1 MARKRRSN
9 PTDILD
15 QHNTGLEGATR
26 LSLLRG
32 VVQTLSTLGFAYS
45 VSLLI
50 GMALANEP
58 LPMSTMGVVTLITG
72 LLAIK
77 AFAQTWQNTL
87 NLSLSVTLRDRLRQ
101 SALSHCFKT
110 GIALYPRFKASELA
124 NLLASEIDK
133 LKEYFAEYKVQKQM
147 AVWTPV
153 LILLAASTVNW
164 LVPLILL
171 LTTPLIPVFMILL
184 GNKAAEASRAN
195 LKDMNRLGHLLEDR
209 LRNLDLLQ
217 QQNAVERETAALYSQ
232 SEDFRKS
239 TMRVL
244 RLAFLSGTLLEFF
257 AAISVALVA
266 VYLGLLFLD
275 KYDVGGWSLNFTFAD
290 GAFLLMLAPEYYLP
304 LRKLGALYHAKS
316 NAKAVAEVLNE
327 LANSASISTSNTPA
341 SVPAKITS
349 LEVESIVSGADSAIH
364 KPISFTLM
372 AGQTLLIDA
381 PSGSGKTTLL
391 DSLAGL
397 RTFHSGTVR
406 INGENLNPFHNRE
419 WFSRVGYISQ
429 HPELIY
435 GSIKENLMLGRSF
448 SEAQLWD
455 ALRKAQLE
463 DVVAAL
469 PNQLDYFITD
479 AGDLL
484 SGGQIQRL
492 AIARVFLHQPALLLL
507 DEPVANLDQ
516 ETAEAFLAGL
526 KFHSDQGGIL
536 IMASHR
542 VSEGF
547 KFDQCVALIKETAN
561 G

>member
-1 MARKRRSN
+1 MARKRKSN

-15 QHNTGLEGATR
+15 QHNAGLEGATR
-26 LSLLRG
+26 LSLLLG
-32 VVQTLSTLGFAYS
+32 LVQTLSTLGFAYS

-58 LPMSTMGVVTLITG
+58 LPMSTMAVVALITG

-87 NLSLSVTLRDRLRQ
+87 NLSLSVTIRDRLRQ
-101 SALSHCFKT
+101 SALSHCFTT

-133 LKEYFAEYKVQKQM
+133 LKDYFAEFKVQKQM

-184 GNKAAEASRAN
+184 GNRAAEASRAN

-217 QQNAVERETAALYSQ
+217 QQNAIERETAALYSQ
-232 SEDFRKS
+232 SENFRKS

-275 KYDVGGWSLNFTFAD
+275 KYDVGGWSLDFTFAD

-327 LANSASISTSNTPA
+327 LADSASLSTSNIP
-341 SVPAKITS
+341 SIVPKNITS
-349 LEVESIVSGADSAIH
+349 LEVESLVSGTDSAIH
-364 KPISFTLM
+364 RPISFTVM
-372 AGQTLLIDA
+372 TGQTLLIDA

-406 INGENLNPFHNRE
+406 INGEPLNPFHNPK

-448 SEAQLWD
+448 SEAELWD
-455 ALRKAQLE
+455 ALRRAQLE

-516 ETAEAFLAGL
+516 ETAEAFLVGL
-526 KFHSDQGGIL
+526 KFHTEQGGIL

-542 VSEGF
+542 VSERF
-547 KFDQCVALIKETAN
+547 QFDQRVALIKETAN

>member
-1 MARKRRSN
+1 MARERKPN

-15 QHNTGLEGATR
+15 QHNAGLGGITR
-26 LSLLRG
+26 LSLLLG
-32 VVQTLSTLGFAYS
+32 LIQTLCTLGFAYA

-50 GMALANEP
+50 GRALTNAP
-58 LPMSTMGVVTLITG
+58 LPLNTTGLVALITG
-72 LLAIK
+72 LIAIK

-87 NLSLSVTLRDRLRQ
+87 NLSLSVTIRDRLRQ
-101 SALSHCFKT
+101 SALSHCFTT

-124 NLLASEIDK
+124 NLLATEIDK
-133 LKEYFAEYKVQKQM
+133 LKDYFADFKVQKQM

-153 LILLAASTVNW
+153 LILIAASTVNW

-217 QQNAVERETAALYSQ
+217 QQQAVEKETAALYSQ

-266 VYLGLLFLD
+266 VYLGLLFLN
-275 KYDVGGWSLNFTFAD
+275 KYDVGGWSLDFTFAD

-327 LANSASISTSNTPA
+327 LADSASLSTSNTH
-341 SVPAKITS
+341 STVPAHITS
-349 LEVESIVSGADSAIH
+349 LEVEALVSGAERGIH
-364 KPISFTLM
+364 KPITFEVK
-372 AGQTLLIDA
+372 AGESLLIDA

-397 RTFHSGTVR
+397 RAFRSGTVR
-406 INGENLNPFHNRE
+406 INGEPLNPFHNRE
-419 WFSRVGYISQ
+419 WFSQVGYISQ

-435 GSIKENLMLGRSF
+435 GSVKENLMLGRSF
-448 SEAQLWD
+448 SEAELWD

-463 DVVAAL
+463 DVIEEL
-469 PNQLDYFITD
+469 PNKLDYFITD
-479 AGDLL
+479 AGELL

-526 KFHSDQGGIL
+526 KFHTEQGGLL

-542 VSEGF
+542 ASERF
-547 KFDQCVALIKETAN
+547 QFDQRVALIKETAN

>member
-1 MARKRRSN
+1 
-9 PTDILD
+9 
-15 QHNTGLEGATR
+15 
-26 LSLLRG
+26 
-32 VVQTLSTLGFAYS
+32 
-45 VSLLI
+45 
-50 GMALANEP
+50 
-58 LPMSTMGVVTLITG
+58 
-72 LLAIK
+72 
-77 AFAQTWQNTL
+77 
-87 NLSLSVTLRDRLRQ
+87 
-101 SALSHCFKT
+101 
-110 GIALYPRFKASELA
+110 
-124 NLLASEIDK
+124 
-133 LKEYFAEYKVQKQM
+133 
-147 AVWTPV
+147 
-153 LILLAASTVNW
+153 
-164 LVPLILL
+164 
-171 LTTPLIPVFMILL
+171 
-184 GNKAAEASRAN
+184 
-195 LKDMNRLGHLLEDR
+195 
-209 LRNLDLLQ
+209 
-217 QQNAVERETAALYSQ
+217 
-232 SEDFRKS
+232 
-239 TMRVL
+239 
-244 RLAFLSGTLLEFF
+244 
-257 AAISVALVA
+257 
-266 VYLGLLFLD
+266 
-275 KYDVGGWSLNFTFAD
+275 
-290 GAFLLMLAPEYYLP
+290 MLAPEYYLP

-327 LANSASISTSNTPA
+327 LADSASLSTSNIP
-341 SVPAKITS
+341 SIVPKNITS
-349 LEVESIVSGADSAIH
+349 LEVESLVSGTDSAIH
-364 KPISFTLM
+364 RPISFTVM
-372 AGQTLLIDA
+372 TGQTLLIDA

-406 INGENLNPFHNRE
+406 INGEPLNHFHNRE

-448 SEAQLWD
+448 SEAELWD

-526 KFHSDQGGIL
+526 KFHTEQGGIL

-542 VSEGF
+542 VSERF
-547 KFDQCVALIKETAN
+547 QFDQRVALIKETAN